1 MSQGEKPVANV
12 QTDKSG
18 LVFETDRGAQRS
30 FWIASAILVFIV
42 LWMGSGFMG
51 EDEPQSGV
59 EKSETAPQLVAV
71 SVRTSVAEPVMLS
84 FQAEGQ
90 AEPDRDSQIRAEA
103 SGEVAQILA
112 QPGQDVERGD
122 PIARLSPV
130 QAEAD
135 LRRALEDLES
145 AQRELENAQSLRDRG
160 VATEDRV
167 VDARATLASNEAEVT
182 SAQEALARTNIIAPF
197 DGRIEA
203 LLIDEGEF
211 VSTGAEIGRI
221 VDITPLTVSL
231 EVPQQSLSQIR
242 VNQEAEVTFIT
253 GEVRKGE
260 VTFVGTSASSE
271 TRTFLT
277 EIEVENVDGTIPA
290 GISAEVNIPTG
301 EELAHFITPSVVS
314 LNPTGIPGV
323 KTVENNEVV
332 FYEITVVQADV
343 DGFWVTGLPDE
354 IDLITIG
361 QGFVR
366 EGEIVDPQPE
376 VTRQSEGASQ

>member
-71 SVRTSVAEPVMLS
+71 SVRTSVAEPVTLS